1 MRIIKKAT
9 FQKYLGLHLPAKK
22 YVHNHKYKTNYEII

>member
-9 FQKYLGLHLPAKK
+9 FQKYLGLHLPAKE
-22 YVHNHKYKTNYEII
+22 YVHKYKTNYEII